1 MPDPVTTALAQEATD
16 DYTFRPATPADIPTL
31 HQMISDSL
39 RALGK
44 DYYTQA
50 ELDAS
55 IGSLFGPDTVLIQD
69 QYVLSRF
76 LIS

>member
-1 MPDPVTTALAQEATD
+1 MSDPITTVVPQEATEA
-16 DYTFRPATPADIPTL
+16 YTFRPATPADIPAL
-31 HQMISDSL
+31 HQMISASI

-55 IGSLFGPDTVLIQD
+55 VGTLFGPDTVLIQD
-69 QYVLSRF
+69 QYVLPAFSR
-76 LIS
+76 